1 MKLSVIVITKD
12 EEKLI
17 KDCLESVR
25 ELADEI
31 IVLDTGS
38 TDRTIEIAKE
48 KKAKIFSYKGEEM
61 NFSAWRNEALKKAI
75 GDWVFYLDADERV
88 TKDLKEEIE
97 KTIEEEK
104 FNAYA
109 IPRQNYYLGKAV
121 RFGGSYP
128 DYVKRLFKR
137 ENHKGWKGELHEE
150 PIFLSASGGEGELGH
165 LENPMI
171 HLTHRNL
178 SSMVEK
184 TNKWSEIEAK
194 LLYDAGHP
202 EMVWWRFLRIM
213 LTEFWYRGIKL
224 QGFRD
229 KDVGFIEV
237 IFQVFSRFMTYA
249 KLWEI
254 QQLENKD
261 K

>member
-1 MKLSVIVITKD
+1 MKLSVIVIAKD

-61 NFSAWRNEALKKAI
+61 NFSAWRNEALKKAT
-75 GDWVFYLDADERV
+75 GDWVFYLDADERI
-88 TKDLKEEIE
+88 TPALKSEIE
-97 KTIEEEK
+97 SVLRGKIL
-104 FNAYA
+104 AYA

-137 ENHKGWKGELHEE
+137 ENHKGWKGKLHEE
-150 PIFLSASGGEGELGH
+150 PLYKGELGH
-165 LENPMI
+165 LKNPMI
-171 HLTHRNL
+171 HLTHRDL
-178 SSMVEK
+178 FSMVEK
-184 TNKWSEIEAK
+184 TNKWSKIEAK

-202 EMVWWRFLRIM
+202 KMVWWRFLRIM